1 MTRAVVF
8 AYHTIGVRCL
18 DVLLAHGIEVALVV
32 THRDNPQENIWFESV
47 AALAQA
53 RGLPCIMPED
63 PNDPAVVAQV
73 RACRPDFIFSFYY
86 RHMLDADLLALPAR
100 GAYNLHG
107 SLLPHYRGRVPVNWA
122 VIQGERE
129 TGATLHVMTPKP
141 DQGDIVAQERVPI
154 GPDDTAFEVFQ
165 RVTEAG
171 VKALQGALGSLVA
184 GSAPHRPQNLAAG
197 SYFGGRRPQDG
208 RIDWSQPAIAIHNL
222 VRGVAPPYPGAFT
235 TFDGREARILRT
247 SLQPH
252 PDAVAQTTGGDG
264 AALYILS
271 LELEGESLS
280 ALEFKRRYPAGVQ
293 PA

>member
-18 DVLLAHGIEVALVV
+18 DVLLTHGIDVALVV

-47 AALAQA
+47 AALASA

-86 RHMLDADLLALPAR
+86 RHMLGADLLALPAR

-122 VIQGERE
+122 VIHGERE
-129 TGATLHVMTPKP
+129 TGATLHAMTVKP

-154 GPDDTAFEVFQ
+154 GPDDTAFDVFQ

-171 VKALQGALGSLVA
+171 VKALQGVLDSLVA

-208 RIDWSQPAIAIHNL
+208 RIDWSQPAAAIHNL

-235 TFDGREARILRT
+235 TLEGRTARILRT
-247 SLQPH
+247 SLRPQPN
-252 PDAVAQTTGGDG
+252 AVAHTTGGDG
-264 AALYILS
+264 ATLYILS
-271 LELEGESLS
+271 LELEGVPID
-280 ALEFKRRYPAGVQ
+280 AAEFKQRYPAGVR